1 MMTDEARLALAL
13 RDTLHLPPRLDLS
26 GLAQTLKLSIAEV
39 ESDSFE
45 GALLCSRHRLS
56 GRILVKRGLREEGRK
71 RFTIGHEIGHFILHR
86 QNQISCSSTDIAHWE
101 NERDNP
107 ERQAD
112 RFASELLLPSSE
124 VLRQIGTEW
133 PSFKL
138 IISLAEFFG
147 TTLMATGRKYCE
159 VTPHECAI
167 VWTVD
172 GKITWMYPFARFR
185 HYIGIGRNLSDGTLA
200 SQMLAGKTVPEGMQE
215 VPASQWIPSSLLPAD
230 TIIWEESR
238 TMPYYRGCLS
248 LLWVKREIRYRE
260 PARDELLEELDPQEF
275 THQRKSWPSKGKRRP

>member
-13 RDTLHLPPRLDLS
+13 RDSLHLPPRLDLNE
-26 GLAQTLKLSIAEV
+26 LAQMLKLSIAEV
-39 ESDSFE
+39 DSDSFD

-56 GRILVKRGLREEGRK
+56 GRILVKRNLREDGRK
-71 RFTIGHEIGHFILHR
+71 RFTIGHEIGHFVLHR
-86 QNQISCSSTDIAHWE
+86 QNQVSCSSADIARWE

-112 RFASELLLPSSE
+112 RFASELLLPSRE
-124 VLRQIGTEW
+124 VLKQMGGEW

-167 VWTVD
+167 VWSVD
-172 GKITWMYPFARFR
+172 GIITWMYPFARFR
-185 HYIGIGRNLSDGTLA
+185 HYIGIGRTVSDGTLA
-200 SQMLAGKTVPEGMQE
+200 SQMLGGMDTEQ
-215 VPASQWIPSSLLPAD
+215 PASSRRRHLGRIANDALLPRLPVSPLGQ
-230 TIIWEESR
+230 TGNPISR
-238 TMPYYRGCLS
+238 SCEG
-248 LLWVKREIRYRE
+248 
-260 PARDELLEELDPQEF
+260 
-275 THQRKSWPSKGKRRP
+275 